1 MIFIVVGLPQGV
13 ATRPAGATGLS
24 ARTEDLFARGGR
36 ESAKNKF
43 GGTKPISNNPFPILR
58 IHPMSSANTRRIKGR
73 WRGDSTEFDSRVEIC
88 RKVSKSVAFRR
99 VGGGSVRGDRSA
111 GYSFPIQWDSE
122 LLPARSRG
130 ADRPLGATNRVS
142 CRNAGRETAAA
153 GGGERRNVMKSDE
166 LVSVAAGARCD
177 LAGEAAVEKREIG
190 GGEEDAGHEPPQ
202 ADAQAEF

>member
-99 VGGGSVRGDRSA
+99 AAEDLSGASGVLAIAFQFNGIANCFRRG
-111 GYSFPIQWDSE
+111 
-122 LLPARSRG
+122 RG
-130 ADRPLGATNRVS
+130 ASMGRSGRQTECRVEMS
-142 CRNAGRETAAA
+142 
-153 GGGERRNVMKSDE
+153 
-166 LVSVAAGARCD
+166 GAR
-177 LAGEAAVEKREIG
+177 RRR
-190 GGEEDAGHEPPQ
+190 
-202 ADAQAEF
+202 